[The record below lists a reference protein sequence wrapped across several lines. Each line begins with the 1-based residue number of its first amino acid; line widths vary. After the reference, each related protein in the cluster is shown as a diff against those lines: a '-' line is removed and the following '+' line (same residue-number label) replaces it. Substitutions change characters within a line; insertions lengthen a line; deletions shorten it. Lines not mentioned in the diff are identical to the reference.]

1 MGGKG
6 SKVQEFSQ
14 EGLRRFEQ
22 NFQLVKSE
30 NDPRFDKIKIY
41 QERSSG
47 KYIGVLS
54 KYTEDPAAIAL
65 LKEELGYRVNMTHP
79 NISKVVGYTTKDE
92 ENLCGRNQVLDV
104 FFEWFDHDLELE
116 ILERKPKKVTFHPLI
131 PLLIY

>member
-30 NDPRFDKIKIY
+30 NDPRFDKIKIF

-54 KYTEDPAAIAL
+54 KYSEDPAVIAT
-65 LKEELGYRVNMTHP
+65 LKEELGYRVNMTHS
-79 NISKVVGYTTKDE
+79 NIAKVVGYTTKE
-92 ENLCGRNQVLDV
+92 SASVT
-104 FFEWFDHDLELE
+104 LEGA
-116 ILERKPKKVTFHPLI
+116 TDWS
-131 PLLIY
+131 